1 MRQSYHL
8 APLPGRKNPV
18 PNSAPPIKKGN
29 TRYTVRYATPASSV
43 TLHGAPGPSRFVVGA
58 AVIAINNDGH
68 PIARSAQQITI
79 RVNATGL
86 TINPDVPITV
96 EQQIDLPQGEAF
108 LSVALWDVETGRI
121 GSLTLP
127 LTTPRPHHL

>member
-43 TLHGAPGPSRFVVGA
+43 TLHGAPVPPVVGA
-58 AVIAINNDGH
+58 AVIAINNNGH
-68 PIARSAQQITI
+68 PIA
-79 RVNATGL
+79 
-86 TINPDVPITV
+86 P
-96 EQQIDLPQGEAF
+96 
-108 LSVALWDVETGRI
+108 
-121 GSLTLP
+121 
-127 LTTPRPHHL
+127 